1 MCVEVT
7 KVRAYFGAEGVRET
21 VCVSVR
27 PVGFIENHFAVETE
41 DDRVQNF
48 YTKRKYP
55 NITRT
60 HCKSST
66 FLDAKKIQYQF
77 RRFAQ

>member
-27 PVGFIENHFAVETE
+27 PVGFIENHFTIETE
-41 DDRVQNF
+41 HDRVQNF
-48 YTKRKYP
+48 YTKG
-55 NITRT
+55 
-60 HCKSST
+60 
-66 FLDAKKIQYQF
+66 KILT
-77 RRFAQ
+77 